1 MITKPT
7 PRLGS
12 AELLAGY
19 SKSDLIEMYDEAK
32 YMCFACLLASD
43 RANARKWASIA
54 NDCAVTLHALTGGHE
69 V

>member
-32 YMCFACLLASD
+32 YMVYACLLAHD

-54 NDCAVTLHALTGGHE
+54 NNCAVSLHAMEEGEL
-69 V
+69 